1 MDPVPAAEIIE
12 LEQVLARY
20 AVGMTRDDV
29 EAVMEVFTP
38 DGTYS
43 AFGETYALADFPT
56 LVAAAPKGLFLTGTP
71 AVDLDPEQGTGTGHQ
86 TLCFVDQTSHD
97 MRIGWYTDTYR
108 KTEQGWRLRTRQM
121 TFLRRNGARD
131 SGKAHDPAR
140 PLPSSSDHQ
149 GASDEAAR
157 HGAR

>member
-1 MDPVPAAEIIE
+1 MEPAPTADIIE
-12 LEQVLARY
+12 VEQVLARY

-43 AFGETYALADFPT
+43 AFGATYALADFPA

-71 AVDLDPEQGTGTGHQ
+71 VLDLDLAQGTGTGYQ
-86 TLCFVDQTSHD
+86 TLCFVEQTTHD

-108 KTEQGWRLRTRQM
+108 KSDQGWRLHTRSM
-121 TFLRRNGARD
+121 TFLRRSGARD
-131 SGKAHDPAR
+131 SGKEHDPGR
-140 PLPSSSDHQ
+140 PLPSSSD
-149 GASDEAAR
+149 A
-157 HGAR
+157 

>member
-1 MDPVPAAEIIE
+1 MDPVPAEEIIE

-29 EAVMEVFTP
+29 ESVMEVFTP

-43 AFGETYALADFPT
+43 AFGETYALTDFPA

-71 AVDLDPEQGTGTGHQ
+71 AVDLDTEQGTGTGYQ
-86 TLCFVDQTSHD
+86 TLCFVEQTSHD

-108 KTEQGWRLRTRQM
+108 KTEHGWRLQTRKM

-131 SGKAHDPAR
+131 SGRAHDPAR
-140 PLPSSSDHQ
+140 PVPSSPDHQ
-149 GASDEAAR
+149 GATDEAAR
-157 HGAR
+157 RGAR

>member
-1 MDPVPAAEIIE
+1 MDLGRTADIVE

-20 AVGMTRDDV
+20 AVGMTQDDV

-38 DGTYS
+38 EGTYS
-43 AFGETYALADFPT
+43 AFGSTYSLEDFPA

-71 AVDLDPEQGTGTGHQ
+71 VLNLDGDRGTGTGYQ
-86 TLCFVDQTSHD
+86 TLCFVEQTTHD

-108 KTEQGWRLRTRQM
+108 KTEKGWRLQTRAM

-131 SGKAHDPAR
+131 SGKPHDPAR
-140 PLPSSSDHQ
+140 PLPSEQAPTDQ
-149 GASDEAAR
+149 AAR
-157 HGAR
+157 RGAR